1 LGLSA
6 GEIAPACAAMRD
18 AASGRARELDGFLVQ
33 EMISDGIEMILGF
46 VRDAQL
52 GPAVLV
58 GLGGIAAELIGDTA
72 IRLLPIA
79 RRDAAAMLEELK
91 SAPLLSGY
99 RGAPPRDRAALID
112 SILAFAG
119 MAELLG
125 DRLLEAEINPL
136 FVLAEGKGVRA
147 ADGLV
152 MLRG

>member
-1 LGLSA
+1 
-6 GEIAPACAAMRD
+6 MRD
-18 AASGRARELDGFLVQ
+18 AASALEREGFLVQ
-33 EMISDGIEMILGF
+33 ETITDGIEMILGF
-46 VRDAQL
+46 FRDAQL

-58 GLGGIAAELIGDTA
+58 GLGGMAAELIGDTA

-79 RRDAAAMLEELK
+79 RGDAASMLDELK

-99 RGAPPRDRAALID
+99 RGAPPRDRAGLINA
-112 SILAFAG
+112 ILAFAG

-125 DRLLEAEINPL
+125 DRLIEAEINPL